1 MSGQGPREPRH
12 RQGWLPSCGRDTH
25 RFLPQGRLWLCLW
38 HWGLRA
44 GGGEWG
50 PCSAPSSRPSS
61 SRPCATALVQAGLW
75 VSSASQTPHPLWK
88 KCPCSHGPWS
98 PAWPRVVTHPEG
110 AGPLQGHSGQGSL
123 LTPRPGR
130 FPPPCVLT
138 FGGGR
143 GPWHHLPDVPRALG
157 SGPLAGVGASMEGV
171 VVASSP
177 ATG

>member
-1 MSGQGPREPRH
+1 MGTLLCTLQPAQQLQALCHGPGASWSVGFLSLPDSPPPLEEMSLFPRSLVPSLAPCGDSPR
-12 RQGWLPSCGRDTH
+12 
-25 RFLPQGRLWLCLW
+25 
-38 HWGLRA
+38 
-44 GGGEWG
+44 GGG
-50 PCSAPSSRPSS
+50 
-61 SRPCATALVQAGLW
+61 
-75 VSSASQTPHPLWK
+75 AS
-88 KCPCSHGPWS
+88 
-98 PAWPRVVTHPEG
+98 
-110 AGPLQGHSGQGSL
+110 LQGHSGQGSL